1 MSSDSWVIEL
11 DPMNQKGRENRELYA
26 HAGLAL
32 SLAQNLEHVLK
43 NFIVLAAA
51 IERRRSQPASTADD
65 QARFNADL
73 EKLEAETFK
82 QTLGRLINLVKSR
95 FQFQAKPGLEA
106 DLGQSLIDR
115 NQLVHHFFWDR
126 AVDQQSSQGRRNMA
140 EELKRIQVQ
149 LKRTIEDFAEATKA
163 IRGSLGITEEMID
176 EVVEAA
182 KSGATEEEIK
192 EMVRKKRLQ
201 TNTSRPE

>member
-1 MSSDSWVIEL
+1 
-11 DPMNQKGRENRELYA
+11 
-26 HAGLAL
+26 
-32 SLAQNLEHVLK
+32 
-43 NFIVLAAA
+43 
-51 IERRRSQPASTADD
+51 
-65 QARFNADL
+65 
-73 EKLEAETFK
+73 
-82 QTLGRLINLVKSR
+82 
-95 FQFQAKPGLEA
+95 
-106 DLGQSLIDR
+106 
-115 NQLVHHFFWDR
+115 
-126 AVDQQSSQGRRNMA
+126 MA